1 MRVDLVKQ
9 RGVLEKF
16 VLVALFRDV
25 SEWQLR
31 GGVCAGGFLRS
42 ECGVGRG
49 VGFGGER
56 CKQVD
61 MAKQGSVVSGV
72 RVPQRYVT
80 VLLTFLCT
88 CVCYIERVGFS
99 MAYTAAANE
108 AGVGEAVKG

>member
-1 MRVDLVKQ
+1 VRVDLVKQ

-49 VGFGGER
+49 VGFGGEKMQAGGNGEAR
-56 CKQVD
+56 EC
-61 MAKQGSVVSGV
+61 GV
-72 RVPQRYVT
+72 RGSGSAALCDGAADLLVHVR
-80 VLLTFLCT
+80 VLH
-88 CVCYIERVGFS
+88 
-99 MAYTAAANE
+99 
-108 AGVGEAVKG
+108 